1 MPNTSHPQN
10 LLQTYWRFTDASRPT
25 ADHKH
30 GAAPTQAIPVARL
43 RCWRSEGQA
52 RLAGIADGVLFGFT
66 GLSLID
72 LSGGG
77 QPMKRED
84 GPAKRR
90 RSRM

>member
-1 MPNTSHPQN
+1 MPDTSHPQN
-10 LLQTYWRFTDASRPT
+10 LLQTYWRFTDASKPR

-30 GAAPTQAIPVARL
+30 GAAPTQGDPRGAIAVLAQRGP
-43 RCWRSEGQA
+43 GQA
-52 RLAGIADGVLFGFT
+52 DGIADGVLFGFT